1 MREIERLLGQLAANV
16 EPFSYARLAPFHES
30 AIQTSAT
37 AALVVRPDTVAAITI
52 WNGENPGGKSLVI
65 DRIFSFNLVSTTA
78 QAKSSMWYCHH
89 LVGMTKPTNDI
100 TSLRGT
106 GDGRIPDNT
115 IVVVDVGATILDNG
129 WFPCGNWSD
138 VEPTGVLPGAS
149 MEWECRGRLVV
160 PPTSGLSVQVVS
172 SVVGNTFTSG
182 VSWWRVQL

>member
-1 MREIERLLGQLAANV
+1 MRKMEELLGELVRNDG
-16 EPFSYARLAPFHES
+16 PFGNARLAGSHES
-30 AIQTSAT
+30 AIQTAAT

-65 DRIFSFNLVSTTA
+65 DRIFSFNLVSTA
-78 QAKSSMWYCHH
+78 AAAKSSLWYCHH

-100 TSLRGT
+100 TALRGT
-106 GDGRIPDNT
+106 GDGRIPDNSNV
-115 IVVVDVGATILDNG
+115 IIDVGATVLDNG

-138 VEPTGVLPGAS
+138 VEATGVLPGAS

-172 SVVGNTFTSG
+172 GVVGNTFTSG